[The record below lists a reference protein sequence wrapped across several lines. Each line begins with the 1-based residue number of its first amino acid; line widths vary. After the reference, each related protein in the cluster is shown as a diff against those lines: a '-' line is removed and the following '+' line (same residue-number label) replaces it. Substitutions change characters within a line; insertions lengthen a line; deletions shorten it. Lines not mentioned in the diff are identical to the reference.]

1 MAFRNCSF
9 NPSFPRSCK
18 VMDDVIKRDIVDG
31 VEVETVV
38 QVDASEIAETFPDV
52 DDYKLSALMA
62 TGQPLNAV
70 DPAIFSNPYSDAEN
84 ILDASLSAQE
94 PMDEPA
100 QEPMDEPNVEP
111 IN

>member
-9 NPSFPRSCK
+9 NPSFSCFCK
-18 VMDDVIKRDIVDG
+18 VMDDVVKVTVVDG

-84 ILDASLSAQE
+84 ILNASLSVQ
-94 PMDEPA
+94 EPA
-100 QEPMDEPNVEP
+100 QEPAQEPTNV
-111 IN
+111 

>member
-62 TGQPLNAV
+62 TGQPLSVV
-70 DPAIFSNPYSDAEN
+70 DPTFSNPYLDAEN
-84 ILDASLSAQE
+84 LLDASLSQDNVAE
-94 PMDEPA
+94 PN
-100 QEPMDEPNVEP
+100 NVEP
-111 IN
+111 QN

>member
-9 NPSFPRSCK
+9 NPSFSCSCK
-18 VMDDVIKRDIVDG
+18 VMDDVVKSTIVDG

-38 QVDASEIAETFPDV
+38 QVDASEISKTFPDV

-70 DPAIFSNPYSDAEN
+70 DPAIFSNPYSDVEN
-84 ILDASLSAQE
+84 ILNASLSEQE
-94 PMDEPA
+94 PV
-100 QEPMDEPNVEP
+100 QEPTNV
-111 IN
+111 

>member
-1 MAFRNCSF
+1 MAFRNCYF

-18 VMDDVIKRDIVDG
+18 VLDDVVKTDVVDG

-38 QVDASEIAETFPDV
+38 QVDAVKIADTFPDV

-70 DPAIFSNPYSDAEN
+70 DPAIFNNPYSDAEN
-84 ILDASLSAQE
+84 ILNTSLS
-94 PMDEPA
+94 DDKPA
-100 QEPMDEPNVEP
+100 DVPPTSDDSPSV
-111 IN
+111 

>member
-9 NPSFPRSCK
+9 NPSFSRSCK
-18 VMDDVIKRDIVDG
+18 IMDDVVKATIVDG

-70 DPAIFSNPYSDAEN
+70 DPAIFSNPYSDVEN
-84 ILDASLSAQE
+84 ILNASLSAQ
-94 PMDEPA
+94 DEPA
-100 QEPMDEPNVEP
+100 QEPAQEPTNV
-111 IN
+111 

>member
-9 NPSFPRSCK
+9 NPSFPCSCK

-70 DPAIFSNPYSDAEN
+70 DPVIFNNPYSDAEN
-84 ILDASLSAQE
+84 ILNASLSAQE
-94 PMDEPA
+94 PT
-100 QEPMDEPNVEP
+100 NV
-111 IN
+111 

>member
-18 VMDDVIKRDIVDG
+18 VMDDVVKVDVVDG

-38 QVDASEIAETFPDV
+38 QVDALEVANTFPDV
-52 DDYKLSALMA
+52 DDYKLSALLA

-70 DPAIFSNPYSDAEN
+70 DPAIFNNPYSDAEN
-84 ILDASLSAQE
+84 ILNASLS
-94 PMDEPA
+94 DDKPA
-100 QEPMDEPNVEP
+100 DVPPTSDDSPSV
-111 IN
+111 

>member
-18 VMDDVIKRDIVDG
+18 VIEDVVKTNVVDG

-38 QVDASEIAETFPDV
+38 QVDPLEIAETFPDV

-62 TGQPLNAV
+62 TGQPLSAV
-70 DPAIFSNPYSDAEN
+70 DPVIFNNPYSDAEN
-84 ILDASLSAQE
+84 ILISSLSAQE
-94 PMDEPA
+94 PVQEPVQEPA
-100 QEPMDEPNVEP
+100 QEPTNV
-111 IN
+111 

>member
-1 MAFRNCSF
+1 MAFRNCKF

-18 VMDDVIKRDIVDG
+18 VVDVFIKRDIVDG

-62 TGQPLNAV
+62 TGQPLSAV
-70 DPAIFSNPYSDAEN
+70 DPAIFNNPYSDAEN
-84 ILDASLSAQE
+84 ILNASLSAQE
-94 PMDEPA
+94 PIN
-100 QEPMDEPNVEP
+100 EPNVEP
-111 IN
+111 TN

>member
-18 VMDDVIKRDIVDG
+18 VMDDVIKLDIVDG

-38 QVDASEIAETFPDV
+38 QVDALEVAKTFPDV

-62 TGQPLNAV
+62 TGQPLSFV
-70 DPAIFSNPYSDAEN
+70 DSTFSNPYVDAEN
-84 ILDASLSAQE
+84 LLNASLSRDNEAE
-94 PMDEPA
+94 SA
-100 QEPMDEPNVEP
+100 NVEP
-111 IN
+111 NIVEPQN

>member
-18 VMDDVIKRDIVDG
+18 VMDDVVKVDFVDG

-38 QVDASEIAETFPDV
+38 QVDALEVANTFPDV
-52 DDYKLSALMA
+52 DDYNLSALLA

-70 DPAIFSNPYSDAEN
+70 DPAIFNNPYSDAEN
-84 ILDASLSAQE
+84 ILNASLS
-94 PMDEPA
+94 DDKPA
-100 QEPMDEPNVEP
+100 DVPPTSDVSPSV
-111 IN
+111 

>member
-18 VMDDVIKRDIVDG
+18 VMDDVINRDIVDG

-38 QVDASEIAETFPDV
+38 QVDASEIAESFPDV
-52 DDYKLSALMA
+52 DDYKLSALIA

-84 ILDASLSAQE
+84 ILSASLSAKDPEQE
-94 PMDEPA
+94 PV
-100 QEPMDEPNVEP
+100 QEPVQEPTNV
-111 IN
+111 

>member
-18 VMDDVIKRDIVDG
+18 VMDDVVKVDVVDG

-38 QVDASEIAETFPDV
+38 QVDALEVANTFPDV
-52 DDYKLSALMA
+52 DDYKLSALLA

-70 DPAIFSNPYSDAEN
+70 DPAIFNNPYSDVEN
-84 ILDASLSAQE
+84 ILNASLS
-94 PMDEPA
+94 DDKPA
-100 QEPMDEPNVEP
+100 DVPPTSDDSPSV
-111 IN
+111 

>member
-18 VMDDVIKRDIVDG
+18 VTDDFIKRDIVDG

-38 QVDASEIAETFPDV
+38 QIDALEVTKTFPDV

-62 TGQPLNAV
+62 TGQPLSVV
-70 DPAIFSNPYSDAEN
+70 DPTFSNPYSDAEN
-84 ILDASLSAQE
+84 FLNASLSQDDVKE
-94 PMDEPA
+94 PT
-100 QEPMDEPNVEP
+100 NVEP
-111 IN
+111 NNVEPQN

>member
-31 VEVETVV
+31 VEIETVV
-38 QVDASEIAETFPDV
+38 QVDASEIADTFPVV

-70 DPAIFSNPYSDAEN
+70 DSAIFSNPYSDAEN
-84 ILDASLSAQE
+84 ILNASLSAQE
-94 PMDEPA
+94 PVKDSV
-100 QEPMDEPNVEP
+100 Q
-111 IN
+111 

>member
-18 VMDDVIKRDIVDG
+18 VVDDVIKRDIVDG

-38 QVDASEIAETFPDV
+38 QVDASAIAETFPDV

-62 TGQPLNAV
+62 TGQPLSAV
-70 DPAIFSNPYSDAEN
+70 DPAIFSNPYSDVEN

-94 PMDEPA
+94 PA
-100 QEPMDEPNVEP
+100 QEPTNV
-111 IN
+111 

>member
-9 NPSFPRSCK
+9 NPSFSRSCK
-18 VMDDVIKRDIVDG
+18 IMDDVVKSTIVDG

-38 QVDASEIAETFPDV
+38 QVDALEIAETFPDV

-70 DPAIFSNPYSDAEN
+70 DPAIFSNPFSDAEN
-84 ILDASLSAQE
+84 ILNASLSAQE
-94 PMDEPA
+94 PAQEPVQEPA
-100 QEPMDEPNVEP
+100 QEPTNV
-111 IN
+111 

>member
-1 MAFRNCSF
+1 MSFRNCSF

-70 DPAIFSNPYSDAEN
+70 DPAIFNNPYLDAEN
-84 ILDASLSAQE
+84 ILNASLSAQE
-94 PMDEPA
+94 PA
-100 QEPMDEPNVEP
+100 QEPSNV
-111 IN
+111 

>member
-9 NPSFPRSCK
+9 NPSFPRSCE
-18 VMDDVIKRDIVDG
+18 VMDDVVKTTIVDG

-84 ILDASLSAQE
+84 ILNASLSVQESAQE
-94 PMDEPA
+94 P
-100 QEPMDEPNVEP
+100 V
-111 IN
+111 

>member
-9 NPSFPRSCK
+9 NPSFFRSCK
-18 VMDDVIKRDIVDG
+18 VMDDVVKSTIVDG

-84 ILDASLSAQE
+84 ILNSSLSVQ
-94 PMDEPA
+94 EPA
-100 QEPMDEPNVEP
+100 QEPTNV
-111 IN
+111 

>member
-9 NPSFPRSCK
+9 NPSFPCSCK

-62 TGQPLNAV
+62 TGQPLSAV
-70 DPAIFSNPYSDAEN
+70 DPAIFNNPYSDAEN
-84 ILDASLSAQE
+84 ILNASLSAQE
-94 PMDEPA
+94 PAEEPA
-100 QEPMDEPNVEP
+100 QEPAQEPTNV
-111 IN
+111 

>member
-18 VMDDVIKRDIVDG
+18 VMDDVVKTAIVDG

-38 QVDASEIAETFPDV
+38 QVDVSEIAETFPDV

-62 TGQPLNAV
+62 TGQPLSAV
-70 DPAIFSNPYSDAEN
+70 DPAIFNNPYSDAEN
-84 ILDASLSAQE
+84 ILNVSLSDDKSTQE
-94 PMDEPA
+94 TM
-100 QEPMDEPNVEP
+100 QETTQETTNV
-111 IN
+111 

>member
-9 NPSFPRSCK
+9 NPSFPRSVK

-38 QVDASEIAETFPDV
+38 QVDALEVAKTFPDV

-62 TGQPLNAV
+62 TGQPLSAV
-70 DPAIFSNPYSDAEN
+70 DPAIFSNPYVDAEN
-84 ILDASLSAQE
+84 ILDASLSSAE
-94 PMDEPA
+94 PTDFEPA
-100 QEPMDEPNVEP
+100 NESNVEP
-111 IN
+111 VN

>member
-18 VMDDVIKRDIVDG
+18 VMDDVVKTDVVDG

-38 QVDASEIAETFPDV
+38 EVDALEIAETFPDV

-70 DPAIFSNPYSDAEN
+70 DPAIFSNPYSDVEN
-84 ILDASLSAQE
+84 ILNASLSVE
-94 PMDEPA
+94 EPA
-100 QEPMDEPNVEP
+100 QEPTNEPNVEP
-111 IN
+111 TN

>member
-38 QVDASEIAETFPDV
+38 QVDASEIAKTFPDV

-70 DPAIFSNPYSDAEN
+70 DPAIFNNPYSDAEK
-84 ILDASLSAQE
+84 ILNASLSAQE
-94 PMDEPA
+94 PA
-100 QEPMDEPNVEP
+100 QEPTNEPNVEP
-111 IN
+111 TN

>member
-9 NPSFPRSCK
+9 NPFFPRSCK
-18 VMDDVIKRDIVDG
+18 VMDDVVKTDVVDG

-70 DPAIFSNPYSDAEN
+70 DPAIFSNPYLDVEN
-84 ILDASLSAQE
+84 ILNASLSVE
-94 PMDEPA
+94 EPA
-100 QEPMDEPNVEP
+100 QEPTNEPNVEP
-111 IN
+111 TN

>member
-18 VMDDVIKRDIVDG
+18 VMDDVVKSTIVDG
-31 VEVETVV
+31 VEVEIVV

-52 DDYKLSALMA
+52 DDYKLSALLA

-70 DPAIFSNPYSDAEN
+70 DPAIFNNPYSDAEN
-84 ILDASLSAQE
+84 ILNASLSQDNVAE
-94 PMDEPA
+94 PTYVEPN
-100 QEPMDEPNVEP
+100 NVEP
-111 IN
+111 QN

>member
-9 NPSFPRSCK
+9 NPSFPRACM
-18 VMDDVIKRDIVDG
+18 VVDDVIKRDIVDG

-70 DPAIFSNPYSDAEN
+70 DPAIFSNPFSDAEN
-84 ILDASLSAQE
+84 ILNASLSS
-94 PMDEPA
+94 
-100 QEPMDEPNVEP
+100 VEP
-111 IN
+111 TDVEPTKAPIAEPTN

>member
-18 VMDDVIKRDIVDG
+18 VIEDVVKTNVVDG

-38 QVDASEIAETFPDV
+38 QVDALEIAETFPDV

-62 TGQPLNAV
+62 TGQPLSAV
-70 DPAIFSNPYSDAEN
+70 DPVIFNNPYSDAEN
-84 ILDASLSAQE
+84 ILNSSLSAQE
-94 PMDEPA
+94 PVQEPVQEPA
-100 QEPMDEPNVEP
+100 QEPTNV
-111 IN
+111 

>member
-18 VMDDVIKRDIVDG
+18 VMDDVVKTTIVDG

-70 DPAIFSNPYSDAEN
+70 DPAFTNPYSDVEN
-84 ILDASLSAQE
+84 LLNASLSAQE
-94 PMDEPA
+94 PSEEPA
-100 QEPMDEPNVEP
+100 QEPTNV
-111 IN
+111 

>member
-18 VMDDVIKRDIVDG
+18 VLVDVVKTDVVDG

-38 QVDASEIAETFPDV
+38 PVDAVKIADTFPDV
-52 DDYKLSALMA
+52 DDYKLSALLA

-70 DPAIFSNPYSDAEN
+70 DPAIFNNPYSDAEN
-84 ILDASLSAQE
+84 ILNASLS
-94 PMDEPA
+94 DDKPA
-100 QEPMDEPNVEP
+100 DVALTSDDSPSV
-111 IN
+111 

>member
-9 NPSFPRSCK
+9 NPSFSRSCK
-18 VMDDVIKRDIVDG
+18 IMDDVVKSTIVDG

-38 QVDASEIAETFPDV
+38 QVDASEIAKTFPDV

-84 ILDASLSAQE
+84 ILNASLSAQ
-94 PMDEPA
+94 EPA
-100 QEPMDEPNVEP
+100 QEPMDESNVEP
-111 IN
+111 TN

>member
-31 VEVETVV
+31 VEVETVL

-62 TGQPLNAV
+62 TGQPLSVV
-70 DPAIFSNPYSDAEN
+70 DPTFSNPYVDAEN
-84 ILDASLSAQE
+84 LLNASLSQDNVSKSTNE
-94 PMDEPA
+94 ESN
-100 QEPMDEPNVEP
+100 NVEP
-111 IN
+111 

>member
-18 VMDDVIKRDIVDG
+18 VLDDVVKTDVVDG
-31 VEVETVV
+31 IEVETVV
-38 QVDASEIAETFPDV
+38 QVDAVKIADTFPDV

-70 DPAIFSNPYSDAEN
+70 DPAIFNNPYSDAEN
-84 ILDASLSAQE
+84 ILNASLSDDKSADV
-94 PMDEPA
+94 PLT
-100 QEPMDEPNVEP
+100 
-111 IN
+111 

>member
-9 NPSFPRSCK
+9 NPFFSRSCV

-62 TGQPLNAV
+62 TGQPLSVV
-70 DPAIFSNPYSDAEN
+70 DPTFSNPYSDAEN
-84 ILDASLSAQE
+84 LLNASLSQDNAEE
-94 PMDEPA
+94 PN
-100 QEPMDEPNVEP
+100 NVEP
-111 IN
+111 QN